1 MNHRVIVLLA
11 ASSLSE
17 NASGALF
24 LDTTFVIENDHVV
37 PFPATRRSYHDVAVQ
52 GSIAGEK
59 ERQGYSGCVGVRVPL
74 IEDENRRTSRRKT
87 RPIIAYDILGHE
99 KRTARQQT

>member
-59 ERQGYSGCVGVRVPL
+59 ERQGYSGYVGVRVPL